1 MIKPS
6 DPFYAF
12 FKLIDFLVFLR
23 FPEDVQ
29 VLVGD
34 QEEIVLAPPPLACR
48 LHLPLH
54 LYDVLAQDEA
64 GIQEG
69 LQDPWSNRNEVLV
82 PSGVAYEDGAV
93 LARLEHAVALLRHL
107 PHFLGELCNI
117 MHA

>member
-54 LYDVLAQDEA
+54 LYDVFTKDEPST
-64 GIQEG
+64 QKR
-69 LQDPWSNRNEVLV
+69 LQNSRRNRDKVLV
-82 PSGVAYEDGAV
+82 PAGITNQDRTV
-93 LARLEHAVALLRHL
+93 LSL
-107 PHFLGELCNI
+107 F
-117 MHA
+117 